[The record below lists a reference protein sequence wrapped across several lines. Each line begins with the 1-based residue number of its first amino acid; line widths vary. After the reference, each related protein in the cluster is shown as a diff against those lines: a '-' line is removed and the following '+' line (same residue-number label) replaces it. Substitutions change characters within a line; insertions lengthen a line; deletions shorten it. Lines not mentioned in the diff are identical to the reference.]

1 MKPLD
6 PICLAT
12 ALTILLTACTPSPP
26 PSSQPAAEPPAAS
39 CESETQTAAEAA
51 RCAADGAAAN
61 GAATANAA
69 ALSAT
74 PATGRWSFHGDS
86 GVTSTCFG
94 APNSE
99 CAISFMC
106 EAPSGKVSVLYSAE
120 LIPDQPTTLTAITR
134 TQTLAIPARSFNE
147 GLPSINAEL
156 ADTSTEK
163 AALLEALTPTQDVFA
178 IDANGEI
185 TVYPWDESVAQ
196 TLNACR

>member
-1 MKPLD
+1 MRFRL
-6 PICLAT
+6 I
-12 ALTILLTACTPSPP
+12 ALVLLVTACTP
-26 PSSQPAAEPPAAS
+26 AAPPASEPAP
-39 CESETQTAAEAA
+39 ES
-51 RCAADGAAAN
+51 AAAIVS
-61 GAATANAA
+61 ANAA
-69 ALSAT
+69 ALSAA
-74 PATGRWSFHGDS
+74 PATGTWVSRTDE

-106 EAPSGKVSVLYSAE
+106 EAPSGKLSVLVSAE
-120 LIPDQPTTLTAITR
+120 LIPDQPTTLTLLTR

-156 ADTSTEK
+156 ADTSAEK

-185 TVYPWDESVAQ
+185 TVYPWDETVAR